1 MTLTRRALVLV
12 SISGLVG
19 LAVPPFVV
27 RAAQASNDRPREAG
41 APPAKAA
48 KVKVADLREAARR
61 GDAQSQ
67 YDLAVALDC
76 GRGVKRDRA
85 EALEWLRQAA
95 GQGHVAAQG
104 ALGWKYMTGEGVG
117 RDDAAAFQWLR
128 RAAERGNTPAQ
139 NNLGILYALGRG
151 VAADP
156 VEAAKWFRLAA
167 EKGAADA
174 QRNLDALLAGRH
186 RDVRPTA
193 EPLSPRV

>member
-1 MTLTRRALVLV
+1 MRRRPVVLAMIAGLLGPAL
-12 SISGLVG
+12 
-19 LAVPPFVV
+19 PPFVAH
-27 RAAQASNDRPREAG
+27 AASGSSDKPREAG
-41 APPAKAA
+41 APQSTAA
-48 KVKVADLREAARR
+48 RVSVAALREAAKR

-76 GRGVKRDRA
+76 GRGVKRDRT

-95 GQGHVAAQG
+95 GQGHVGAQG
-104 ALGWKYMTGEGVG
+104 ALGWKYMTGEGVV

-167 EKGAADA
+167 ERGAADA

-193 EPLSPRV
+193 EPLGPRT